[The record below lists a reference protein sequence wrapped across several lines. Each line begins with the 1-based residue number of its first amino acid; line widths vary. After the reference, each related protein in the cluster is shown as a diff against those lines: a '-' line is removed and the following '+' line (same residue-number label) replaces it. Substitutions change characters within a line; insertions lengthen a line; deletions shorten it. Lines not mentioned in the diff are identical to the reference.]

1 MGGIATV
8 TLGDEAARKR
18 GIQKTILERASPP
31 TFDVAVELMER
42 NRWRVHLDV
51 AAAVDSILQG
61 VRLSSG
67 LCILWPSPNPFEI
80 KPKILH
86 NLQNLTCDTRKPLA
100 LSFDPNPQII

>member
-1 MGGIATV
+1 M

-51 AAAVDSILQG
+51 AAAVDAILQG
-61 VRLSSG
+61 GCDEGCGELAG
-67 LCILWPSPNPFEI
+67 LFVGCGVVQCAGGCAV
-80 KPKILH
+80 H
-86 NLQNLTCDTRKPLA
+86 
-100 LSFDPNPQII
+100 